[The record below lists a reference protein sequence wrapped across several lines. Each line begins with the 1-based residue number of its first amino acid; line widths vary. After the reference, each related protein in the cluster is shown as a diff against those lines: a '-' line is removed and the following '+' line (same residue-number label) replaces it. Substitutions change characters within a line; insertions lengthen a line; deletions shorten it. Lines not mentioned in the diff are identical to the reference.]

1 MDLSTI
7 TLIIAGAVIAGF
19 VQGLS
24 GFAFSMVAMS
34 FWAWAVDPKIA
45 AVLAVFGAL
54 TGQVLAVFS
63 VRREFNPSLLA
74 PFVVGGLCGIPLG
87 VWVLPLLDSNWFKVF
102 IGALLILW
110 CPIMLFSKTI
120 PTPKPTYP
128 LVNGFIGIL
137 GGVMSGLGGFAGAIP
152 TLWCYVRGYDR
163 HTQRA
168 VIQNFN
174 LAILGVTMVT
184 YLATGLVTTSVLPL
198 LALVLPA
205 MLIPTLLG
213 TRIYKYISDAVFR
226 KVVLS
231 LLIGSG
237 LALLSSAI
245 PQVLS

>member
-1 MDLSTI
+1 MDLSTL

-74 PFVVGGLCGIPLG
+74 PFVVGGVCGLPVG

-174 LAILGVTMVT
+174 LAILSVTMVT
-184 YLATGLVTTSVLPL
+184 YLATGLVTASVLPL
-198 LALVLPA
+198 LAIVLPA

-237 LALLSSAI
+237 LARLSSAI
-245 PQVLS
+245 PQLLF